1 MTNTEKINH
10 TTKAGWKIIV
20 EPITIHR
27 IGEIESAVEYE
38 IISPEGISIKSVSE
52 MDEKMPDDDYDEL
65 DDFRIAIAKSETPD
79 GKLKLNSYMVGAFPE
94 LVKKGSVYNTV
105 NAWERAGL

>member
-1 MTNTEKINH
+1 MGNTEKMNH

-38 IISPEGISIKSVSE
+38 IISPEGITITSVSE
-52 MDEKMPDDDYDEL
+52 MDLIVPDEEYDEL
-65 DDFRIAIAKSETPD
+65 DDFLIAIAKSETPE
-79 GKLKLNSYMVGAFPE
+79 GKHKLNSYMIGAFPE
-94 LVKKGSVYNTV
+94 LVKKGTVYDTV